1 MELEKDQTKS
11 QVSRRKEIIKNRAE
25 INKTE
30 TRKIGKLNKTKSWY
44 YCLYRKSQT
53 IYKNTTE
60 QINKW
65 SKAAG

>member
-30 TRKIGKLNKTKSWY
+30 TRKIGKLNKTKS
-44 YCLYRKSQT
+44 
-53 IYKNTTE
+53 
-60 QINKW
+60 
-65 SKAAG
+65 